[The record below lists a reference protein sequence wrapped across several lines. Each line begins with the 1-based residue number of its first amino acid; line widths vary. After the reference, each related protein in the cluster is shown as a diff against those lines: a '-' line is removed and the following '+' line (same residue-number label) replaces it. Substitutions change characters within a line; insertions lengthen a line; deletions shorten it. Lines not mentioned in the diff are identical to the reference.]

1 MIDISQLHKQYRG
14 RHGEPVEVLKGV
26 SLQVPAGSITA
37 VVGPSG
43 AGKSTLAKCISL
55 LERPSSG
62 SIQVNGQDLS
72 RLSGE
77 ALRRERRAIGTVF
90 QSSALLQ
97 RKTAW
102 QNVALPLEY
111 LGVIPAEIEQRV
123 GHLLESVGLSD
134 KAASYPAL
142 LSGGQRQRVG
152 IARALALN
160 PSVLLADEATSGLDP
175 ASTRAI
181 LTLLKRLR
189 DEFGLSIILI
199 THEMEAVRNA
209 ADAVAELRD
218 GVIVQQGAV
227 RDLLA
232 APDSLLGR
240 QLFPLEAVDAQ
251 GDLLLHVTYSARQ
264 PVAADWISHISQ
276 LRQLRIDLLGGH
288 IERVG
293 GQLAGRL
300 QLAVR
305 FQGGA
310 VPPEVL
316 VEQLRDYG
324 VIAQVVD
331 ASPAWREAV

>member
-14 RHGEPVEVLKGV
+14 RNGESVEVLKGV

-134 KAASYPAL
+134 KAANYPAQ

-218 GVIVQQGAV
+218 GAIVQQGAV

-300 QLAVR
+300 QLAVH
-305 FQGGA
+305 FQGAPLAPGA
-310 VPPEVL
+310 L
-316 VEQLRDYG
+316 VEQLSHYG
-324 VIAQVVD
+324 VIAQV
-331 ASPAWREAV
+331 AGESEAWREAV

>member
-14 RHGEPVEVLKGV
+14 RNGETVEVLKGV

-62 SIQVNGQDLS
+62 SIQVNAQDLS

-123 GHLLESVGLSD
+123 GHLLESVGLAD
-134 KAASYPAL
+134 KAGSYPAQ

-310 VPPEVL
+310 VPAEVL
-316 VEQLRDYG
+316 VEQLRHYG

>member
-14 RHGEPVEVLKGV
+14 RNGESVEVLKGV

-134 KAASYPAL
+134 KAASYPAQ

-218 GVIVQQGAV
+218 GAIVQQGAV

-300 QLAVR
+300 QLAVH
-305 FQGGA
+305 FQGAPLAPGA
-310 VPPEVL
+310 L
-316 VEQLRDYG
+316 VEQLSHYG
-324 VIAQVVD
+324 VIAQV
-331 ASPAWREAV
+331 AGESEAWREAV